1 MDGFGNAEG
10 ALGGFVNSVGGN
22 FKSDSPWIQFLNSA
36 DKLTASWSRF
46 FLYFTVGAKIF
57 SGFAKATASVEMAMK
72 GMAQA
77 GQINAAG
84 AASAQGLGSA
94 IPGAVS
100 EKMPSPAKIQ
110 KVSVRNQ

>member
-1 MDGFGNAEG
+1 M
-10 ALGGFVNSVGGN
+10 
-22 FKSDSPWIQFLNSA
+22 NSA

-84 AASAQGLGSA
+84 AASAQGLGSS
-94 IPGAVS
+94 IGS
-100 EKMPSPAKIQ
+100 RGGGSIQ
-110 KVSVRNQ
+110 KKCPSCKDSKGIGDGAGKSD